1 MTYINKSNSQC
12 YNLYYNNII
21 LQSKNKMKSTWKI
34 INNERGI
41 THQDMS
47 APLLKLDDK
56 LIANQQNIA
65 NFLIATSYLYLS
77 LLSVRG
83 IKRLTEL

>member
-1 MTYINKSNSQC
+1 
-12 YNLYYNNII
+12 
-21 LQSKNKMKSTWKI
+21 
-34 INNERGI
+34 
-41 THQDMS
+41 MS

-65 NFLIATSYLYLS
+65 NFLIATFYLYLS